1 MYSNAVGL
9 TSVSFGYNDVRVL
22 ADVTLQIPGGS
33 VTAIVGPNG
42 SGKSTVLSLIAG
54 VLRPSQGTV
63 DLGGAREVALAPQH
77 SQVAENFPITV
88 AEVVAMGRWRK
99 LGLLKRMKAEDHRI
113 VDRWIV
119 GLGLDDLRRRRIG
132 ELSGGQR
139 QRALVA
145 QAFAQEA
152 PIVVLDE
159 PTTGMDTASKERV
172 MCGIR
177 QLVDSGATV
186 VLATHDDELALE
198 CDTRVRLERGTVVAA
213 GLP

>member
-1 MYSNAVGL
+1 MYSNTVTL
-9 TSVSFGYNDVRVL
+9 TSVSFNYNDIRVL
-22 ADVTLQIPGGS
+22 TDFTLQISGGAA
-33 VTAIVGPNG
+33 TAIVGPNG

-54 VLRPSQGTV
+54 VLRPAQGTV

-88 AEVVAMGRWRK
+88 AETVAMGRWRK
-99 LGLLKRMKAEDHRI
+99 LGLFKRMRADDHRI
-113 VDRWIV
+113 VDRCITD
-119 GLGLDDLRRRRIG
+119 LGLHDLRDRRIG

-145 QAFAQEA
+145 QAFAQQA

-159 PTTGMDTASKERV
+159 PTTGMDTASRGQV
-172 MCGIR
+172 LTGIR
-177 QLVDSGATV
+177 QLAGSGYTV
-186 VLATHDDELALE
+186 VVATHDRELALE
-198 CDTRVRLERGTVVAA
+198 CDTCVRLERGEVVTA